1 MLDYGLSGYGSPCRF
16 GGKCEEYKDETS
28 AWARGGLPGTCAT
41 SARVLAPARCPNWI
55 WGVGLLQLCR
65 LTSFIAGVRQVAP
78 AVCRARVARN
88 RRSVLVRI
96 AWRYSIGTLHGVRP
110 VALDSGF
117 VRARL
122 HLDRFFALP
131 IIPYKT
137 LGKPYEKWGSKAA
150 TASAVVFVLFNHY
163 QIIAIVG
170 SAEVEVPISCS
181 ALTQGGPSPTR

>member
-1 MLDYGLSGYGSPCRF
+1 MGYLATVVRAASAGSARS
-16 GGKCEEYKDETS
+16 TRTRQVS

-88 RRSVLVRI
+88 WRSVLVRI

-110 VALDSGF
+110 VALDFGF
-117 VRARL
+117 VPARL
-122 HLDRFFALP
+122 HLDRFLPFLSSSTRHWASCTRSGDPRLPRQMLWSSFCSTTTKSSPSLAARRSRCRFHVAL
-131 IIPYKT
+131 
-137 LGKPYEKWGSKAA
+137 
-150 TASAVVFVLFNHY
+150 
-163 QIIAIVG
+163 
-170 SAEVEVPISCS
+170 
-181 ALTQGGPSPTR
+181 